1 MLLVGPLGVL
11 MATIGDDTLVGPL
24 VTVMNILLAD
34 PLDVMVMPF
43 QLHLGPVGCCDHF
56 ILVDFLVQ

>member
-1 MLLVGPLGVL
+1 